1 MYTEYNNNEAIINKI
16 NEIEKEVSNT
26 INEDNVDKK
35 RLANLRMKQLMIG
48 LLLNNINIR
57 QNY

>member
-26 INEDNVDKK
+26 INDDNVDKK
-35 RLANLRMKQLMIG
+35 RLAKLRMKQLMIG

>member
-26 INEDNVDKK
+26 INDDNVDKK
-35 RLANLRMKQLMIG
+35 RLSKLRMKQLMIG